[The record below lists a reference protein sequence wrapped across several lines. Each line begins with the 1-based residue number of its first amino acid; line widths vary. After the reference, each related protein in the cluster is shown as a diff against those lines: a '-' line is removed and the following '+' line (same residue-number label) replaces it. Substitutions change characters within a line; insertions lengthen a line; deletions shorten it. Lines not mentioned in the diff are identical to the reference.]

1 MNKKNQPSEPLTVVI
16 VDGDPCACEE
26 LRGRLT
32 ACGNLS
38 VVGEAHSVGE
48 AQSLLSR
55 VRPDVV
61 FLANELPDGSG
72 FGLISHSPCLKARG
86 SRIVMFMAH
95 DDCILT
101 ALRHQADDVL
111 LKPVDSGDLEGVV
124 GRMALCRERTS
135 SPQGSARAGSTKFLL
150 YTNSVDFAIVD
161 KADIGYFQYHSVSRC
176 WEAVVTGKAKPVR
189 LRHSIRRSEILQL
202 SDLYI
207 QVHQRFIINIDFLLG
222 VTDGRCCFRAP
233 FGEATHVVVGRV
245 YREKL
250 LGRFRRL

>member
-1 MNKKNQPSEPLTVVI
+1 MNKKNQLSSPITVVI

-26 LRGRLT
+26 LRASLK
-32 ACGNLS
+32 ACAGLS
-38 VVGEAHSVGE
+38 VVGEAHTVGE

-72 FGLISHSPCLKARG
+72 FSLMQSPFLRAHG
-86 SRIVMFMAH
+86 SRIVVFTAH
-95 DDCILT
+95 DDCILA
-101 ALRHQADDVL
+101 ALRNWADDVL
-111 LKPVDSGDLEGVV
+111 LRPVDSDDLEGVV
-124 GRMALCRERTS
+124 GRMALCRGRAPRQQGAART
-135 SPQGSARAGSTKFLL
+135 GSTKFLL

-176 WEAVVTGKAKPVR
+176 WEAVVIGKAKPVR